1 MIESGSFRDP
11 QARVFYHDGRIVRGL
26 SPQAAETDAAAR
38 NAGVINRLVAR
49 GLLVENW
56 LVDDVEAPSEVPNAA
71 FVESERIPVVSYP
84 SEWSFAMLR
93 EAADATLEANLIALE
108 SGFILK
114 DASAFNV
121 LFDGTRP
128 RIIDVTSVDVFGER
142 GIWTAYGQFC
152 DHFLSPLMLEAYAG
166 LPYQTLLQ
174 GRVDGLPIGDLNR
187 LLRGRAGLH
196 KGVITHVRLRSALE
210 RRGKSMD
217 TESRTEVGQTS
228 LPRDAVVETI
238 RKTRTLVE
246 GLESSAA
253 STWADYEQ
261 AVPYQDDSFEE
272 KAGFVR
278 RAASGATDLHLA
290 LDVGANA
297 GHFTKILSEHF
308 DYVVGIDNDAGAVD
322 ALFASARAAGLD
334 ALIPLVID
342 ITNPTP
348 RFGWRGV
355 ERTSFTDRVQPSF
368 ATWLAVV
375 HHLCLGLG
383 IPLAEVVALIF
394 EISRDAVVEFVAPED
409 PMARHIS
416 ATRQSELAPYSAG
429 IFEELA
435 NSLGTIKSKL
445 AVSATRTMYHLA
457 RA

>member
-71 FVESERIPVVSYP
+71 FVESKRIPVVSYP

-187 LLRGRAGLH
+187 LP
-196 KGVITHVRLRSALE
+196 K
-210 RRGKSMD
+210 
-217 TESRTEVGQTS
+217 
-228 LPRDAVVETI
+228 
-238 RKTRTLVE
+238 
-246 GLESSAA
+246 
-253 STWADYEQ
+253 
-261 AVPYQDDSFEE
+261 
-272 KAGFVR
+272 
-278 RAASGATDLHLA
+278 
-290 LDVGANA
+290 
-297 GHFTKILSEHF
+297 
-308 DYVVGIDNDAGAVD
+308 
-322 ALFASARAAGLD
+322 
-334 ALIPLVID
+334 
-342 ITNPTP
+342 
-348 RFGWRGV
+348 
-355 ERTSFTDRVQPSF
+355 
-368 ATWLAVV
+368 
-375 HHLCLGLG
+375 
-383 IPLAEVVALIF
+383 
-394 EISRDAVVEFVAPED
+394 
-409 PMARHIS
+409 
-416 ATRQSELAPYSAG
+416 
-429 IFEELA
+429 
-435 NSLGTIKSKL
+435 
-445 AVSATRTMYHLA
+445 
-457 RA
+457 